1 MVIDYETTK
10 ERCQRSTDD
19 LEYQANEDINVLMQ
33 EIKEDTDYSEQ
44 ETKDNTNIENDLS
57 STTENELKALEDEL
71 VALVH
76 MLYV

>member
-71 VALVH
+71 VALVR